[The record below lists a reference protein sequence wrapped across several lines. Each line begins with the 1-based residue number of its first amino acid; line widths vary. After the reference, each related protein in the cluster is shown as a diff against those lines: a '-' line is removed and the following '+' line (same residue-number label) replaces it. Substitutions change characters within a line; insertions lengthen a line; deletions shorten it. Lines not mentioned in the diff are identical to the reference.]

1 MKGGKEKEE
10 AEARGSRRNAP
21 RAPAPGAPRTR
32 PNPKKRSK
40 VPVRARSRRTDGIC
54 AQCGRIVVP
63 RPADGGSAAHTDAFR
78 WLLERPI
85 SHRGLHS
92 GNGACPENSLIAFIR
107 SAGMGF
113 PIELD
118 VRLLADGKVAV
129 FHDEDTLR
137 MTGSRHF
144 IRILRSR
151 ELKRFGLL
159 GTVHRIPLLDEVLD
173 AVNGKVPLLIELKPS
188 KNGGPLGEALLKTLE
203 GYGGEHALQSFD
215 PKVVLWLRR
224 NAPNTPRGQLAGDI
238 GAEGVR
244 PWKSFL
250 VERRLADLLTSPD
263 FFGCGVERLCLRAF
277 RARRGAGIPVL
288 GWTVRSAEVEKK
300 LRSFC
305 DNIIFEGY
313 IPKGSTRGAEEAR
326 DGACHARRQVA
337 KYLPSRLS

>member
-1 MKGGKEKEE
+1 MTGGKEKEE
-10 AEARGSRRNAP
+10 AEGICGQGGPLAAP
-21 RAPAPGAPRTR
+21 R
-32 PNPKKRSK
+32 S
-40 VPVRARSRRTDGIC
+40 
-54 AQCGRIVVP
+54 
-63 RPADGGSAAHTDAFR
+63 ADGGSGAAAEALR
-78 WLLERPI
+78 WLLARPI

-129 FHDEDTLR
+129 FHDEDTHR

-144 IRILRSR
+144 IRGLRSR

-173 AVNGKVPLLIELKPS
+173 AVNGEAPLLIDLKPS
-188 KNGGPLGEALLKTLE
+188 ENGGLLGEAVLKTLD

-224 NAPNTPRGQLAGDI
+224 NAPNAPRGQLAGDL

-263 FFGCGVERLCLRAF
+263 FFGCGVERLRLRAF

-288 GWTVRSAEVEKK
+288 GWTVRSDEEEKK
-300 LRSFC
+300 IRPFC

-313 IPKGSTRGAEEAR
+313 MPKGPTF
-326 DGACHARRQVA
+326 
-337 KYLPSRLS
+337 LPQIL